1 MVTQKRLRPDALAL
15 EELHWTD
22 MIYGDVREAH
32 VRVCMVLVPMQ
43 TFLLYVLK
51 YLFPG
56 ISAQIGH
63 NGLRLPQTD
72 ALQASG
78 NGLDYSPAH
87 VLVWVT
93 RRTAAQFMQ
102 RTNTVFVDF

>member
-1 MVTQKRLRPDALAL
+1 MYGACSN
-15 EELHWTD
+15 TD
-22 MIYGDVREAH
+22 VSSLCA
-32 VRVCMVLVPMQ
+32 
-43 TFLLYVLK
+43 
-51 YLFPG
+51 PG

-87 VLVWVT
+87 VLIWVT